1 MKDFPPSSS
10 KMSNMLSST
19 ARIGMRTCAEILNCP
34 PQDYINCPVFQRN
47 SKCWLKGKGCLCSR
61 EQGLTCAECSIH
73 IVHQK
78 EVLEAITRARKNDQ
92 NAFDSILKEYSGFIY
107 TIANRYFLPGGSPED
122 VFQEG
127 MIGLH
132 EAVSKF
138 DPSLSASFEKYAS
151 FCIRNSILASLKKA
165 TQKRQKILNESASIQ
180 ENTLEDGSSRL
191 LVDENFES
199 SLILRLVLENFMNED
214 EGGLSA
220 VEYKVLIAKIAGYS
234 TEEIISMFELSKKQV
249 ENAIFRARTKLKEI
263 LIAPE

>member
-1 MKDFPPSSS
+1 MF
-10 KMSNMLSST
+10 
-19 ARIGMRTCAEILNCP
+19 
-34 PQDYINCPVFQRN
+34 
-47 SKCWLKGKGCLCSR
+47 
-61 EQGLTCAECSIH
+61 
-73 IVHQK
+73 
-78 EVLEAITRARKNDQ
+78 EAIVRARQNDQ
-92 NAFDSILKEYSGFIY
+92 SSFDSILKEYSGFIY
-107 TIANRYFLPGGSPED
+107 TIAGRYFLPGGSPED

-180 ENTLEDGSSRL
+180 ENTQEDGSSKL
-191 LVDENFES
+191 LIDESFES
-199 SLILRLVLENFMNED
+199 SLIMRLVLENFMNEAD
-214 EGGLSA
+214 GGLSA

-234 TEEIISMFELSKKQV
+234 TEEIISMFELTKKQV

-263 LIAPE
+263 LTGTE